1 MNTESTSPAF
11 PTIERPSVAQEVIE
25 NIKHA
30 LIRGELRAGQRL
42 PSETA
47 LAQQMGVS
55 RGSVREAMKVLAALG
70 VVRIR
75 QGDGTYLVDTPSST
89 VLSPLVFAV
98 LLDSGTNSELF
109 ELRVL
114 LQTDYCELAA
124 RKATE
129 DDWARIEQAAKA
141 LEDYA
146 DNPDPDTDT
155 LVQLDLG
162 FHFAV
167 LEATHNPLVIRI
179 SRTIE
184 ELFFASI
191 RGTYLHKTE
200 NIQWAIQ
207 SHRSIIRAIREG
219 DPDLIRQTVE
229 HSLLHWK
236 DEVEKSQRQGSVPQ
250 G

>member
-1 MNTESTSPAF
+1 
-11 PTIERPSVAQEVIE
+11 
-25 NIKHA
+25 
-30 LIRGELRAGQRL
+30 
-42 PSETA
+42 
-47 LAQQMGVS
+47 MGVS
-55 RGSVREAMKVLAALG
+55 RGSVREAMKVLSALG

-124 RKATE
+124 RKASKG
-129 DDWARIEQAAKA
+129 DWARIEQAAKA

-146 DNPDPDTDT
+146 DGPDLDTDT

-191 RGTYLHKTE
+191 RGTYLHKAE

-207 SHRSIIRAIREG
+207 SHRSIMQAIRKG
-219 DPDLIRQTVE
+219 DPELIRQTVE
-229 HSLLHWK
+229 HSLMHWK

-250 G
+250 R